1 MNKSKV
7 IYLFFFDLKN
17 DIQLYFDLKKQL
29 FYVYQY

>member
-7 IYLFFFDLKN
+7 IYLFFDLKN
-17 DIQLYFDLKKQL
+17 DIHLYFDLKKQL